1 MRICEFP
8 GSAASKRFFMKKRIS
23 MTVLWLAALVCCL
36 LLLDQGMRRDDGE
49 RKYGAF
55 FAEKQDF
62 DVLFL
67 GTSRVLDAVQPLELW
82 RDYGFTSYNMG
93 NNSEPLALTKHV
105 LELAMEYHKPKIAV
119 IDVFYM
125 MHAIDEEWTYSF
137 RHIFLDEIPLSR
149 KKIDVVRATLPED
162 DWIEFLMP
170 FSLYHGRW
178 EEILSASTEKMVD
191 CEPYMMG
198 GELRSGRIAR
208 NDYTFTDEMAA
219 EEQPG
224 EKPLG
229 EIVQL
234 CRANGVE
241 PVFVALPGHA
251 SNEEQMAMNRA
262 ALVAEEMDVPFVNMM
277 QLGVIDYDTD
287 CCDWQGHL
295 NPDGASKT
303 TAYLGAW
310 LTQNYAL
317 EDRRSDSAYAH
328 WNENLM
334 KYEDYRRVHWE

>member
-1 MRICEFP
+1 
-8 GSAASKRFFMKKRIS
+8 
-23 MTVLWLAALVCCL
+23 
-36 LLLDQGMRRDDGE
+36 
-49 RKYGAF
+49 
-55 FAEKQDF
+55 
-62 DVLFL
+62 
-67 GTSRVLDAVQPLELW
+67 
-82 RDYGFTSYNMG
+82 
-93 NNSEPLALTKHV
+93 
-105 LELAMEYHKPKIAV
+105 
-119 IDVFYM
+119 
-125 MHAIDEEWTYSF
+125 
-137 RHIFLDEIPLSR
+137 
-149 KKIDVVRATLPED
+149 VVRATLPEE

-208 NDYTFTDEMAA
+208 GDYTLTGELAA
-219 EEQPG
+219 AAQPG
-224 EKPLG
+224 EAPLR
-229 EIVQL
+229 EIAQL

-262 ALVAEEMDVPFVNMM
+262 TLVAEEMGVPFLNMM

-310 LTQNYAL
+310 LTENFAL
-317 EDRRSDSAYAH
+317 EDRRGDGAYAH
-328 WNENLM
+328 WNENLN
-334 KYEDYRRVHWE
+334 KYEDYRRMHWE